1 MASHRLCPSCGSKN
15 ISRSARRNLIEKAI
29 SLFRVLPYRCQ
40 DCRHR
45 FFGGKAW
52 A

>member
-15 ISRSARRNLIEKAI
+15 VSRSARRNLVEKAI

-40 DCRHR
+40 DCRRR
-45 FFGGKAW
+45 FFGGRAW

>member
-1 MASHRLCPSCGSKN
+1 MASHRVCPSCGSKN
-15 ISRSARRNLIEKAI
+15 VSRSARRNFVERAL

-40 DCRHR
+40 DCRYR
-45 FFGGKAW
+45 FFGGKAS